1 MTAGPGGIR
10 GSAPHQLNELV
21 ARTKPRVWP
30 IPVALFRHHC
40 IITLAIPLA
49 AAAGSSSSGNHFLI
63 SFAPAQHGPGDAR
76 GLVGHR
82 EQHDVGRPAGEQA
95 GEPGRADLLLAS
107 RPAEMGARTM
117 HQQAPDVAVSA
128 LGNMPEPLLAAARVL
143 LRYQTKPGGELARR
157 AELSGIAD
165 ARHDG
170 GRGNQADPG
179 DLGQSPACFT
189 GAMPGEK
196 LLLDQSDL
204 FLDRSDLRGQALQ
217 APGAPD
223 RAEQCRQDPRSA

>member
-1 MTAGPGGIR
+1 
-10 GSAPHQLNELV
+10 
-21 ARTKPRVWP
+21 PRRCALSCWP
-30 IPVALFRHHC
+30 SRA
-40 IITLAIPLA
+40 
-49 AAAGSSSSGNHFLI
+49 
-63 SFAPAQHGPGDAR
+63 D
-76 GLVGHR
+76 
-82 EQHDVGRPAGEQA
+82 DVGRPAGEQA

-128 LGNMPEPLLAAARVL
+128 LGNMPEQLLAAARVL

-179 DLGQSPACFT
+179 DLSQSPACCRT
-189 GAMPGEK
+189 RGARSGNRLSAASSISLMSSPARDRPCAAMMPNST
-196 LLLDQSDL
+196 QCP
-204 FLDRSDLRGQALQ
+204 RNALISIV
-217 APGAPD
+217 
-223 RAEQCRQDPRSA
+223 RCR

>member
-76 GLVGHR
+76 GRVGHR

-117 HQQAPDVAVSA
+117 HQQASDVAVSA

-143 LRYQTKPGGELARR
+143 LRYQTQPGGDLARR
-157 AELSGIAD
+157 AELNGIATLATTAVAVIRPTPGISASRRLASQEECQ
-165 ARHDG
+165 AR
-170 GRGNQADPG
+170 
-179 DLGQSPACFT
+179 SFF
-189 GAMPGEK
+189 
-196 LLLDQSDL
+196 SI
-204 FLDRSDLRGQALQ
+204 
-217 APGAPD
+217 
-223 RAEQCRQDPRSA
+223 RAICSWIARI